1 MLKRILI
8 ADDHSAIRNGVK
20 HILSQ
25 HFPKIEFGE
34 AVNAPEVI
42 KVLKG
47 TCWDLL
53 ILDVDLPGRSG
64 LEVLKQIR
72 SEGAKLPVL
81 VFSFHR
87 EDQLAVRALKA
98 GASGYLSKDAAD
110 TELLTAI
117 NQLLSGRKYISAA
130 VVQQLAS
137 QFSTE
142 SEEDSYNHLS
152 DREYQIMLLIGRGN
166 TVTEISDDLS
176 LSASTVSTYRSRILE
191 KMNMKNN
198 AELMNYVI
206 RRNMI

>member
-8 ADDHSAIRNGVK
+8 ADDHSAVRSGVK

-25 HFPKIEFGE
+25 EFPTIEFGE

-42 KVLKG
+42 KILKKS
-47 TCWDLL
+47 CWDVL

-64 LEVLKQIR
+64 LEILKQIR
-72 SEGAKLPVL
+72 TEGMKLPVL

-87 EDQLAVRALKA
+87 EDQLAVRALRA

-110 TELLTAI
+110 TDLVTAI
-117 NQLLSGRKYISAA
+117 NQLLSGRKYISASVA
-130 VVQQLAS
+130 QLLAS

-142 SEEDSYNHLS
+142 TVEESHNHLS
-152 DREYQIMLLIGRGN
+152 DREYQIMLLIAQGN
-166 TVTEISDDLS
+166 TVTEISDNLS

-206 RRNMI
+206 RRNMV